1 MLAERLPEPAMAERI
16 DSNLIYEILKDV
28 QARLAGLEG
37 MRGEMRDGF
46 ASLRAHLATQHGDAA
61 FLERRVIELEKDMER
76 VKRRLELAEPSD
88 TP

>member
-1 MLAERLPEPAMAERI
+1 MAERV
-16 DSNLIYEILKDV
+16 DNNLIYEVLKDV
-28 QARLAGLEG
+28 QARLASLEG

-76 VKRRLELAEPSD
+76 VKRRLELAEQTDGS
-88 TP
+88 